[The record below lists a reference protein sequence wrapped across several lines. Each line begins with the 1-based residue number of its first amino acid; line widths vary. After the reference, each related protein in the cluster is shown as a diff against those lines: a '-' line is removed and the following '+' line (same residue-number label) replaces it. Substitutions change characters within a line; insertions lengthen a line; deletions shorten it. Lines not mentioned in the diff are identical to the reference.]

1 MADNL
6 YTCLGCKEKIA
17 KDLLVC
23 PKCGFKTAAGRVQ
36 DYRDSLTPEQK
47 ASTNKFNQQVQG
59 SCAFLIIGWIVIIG
73 GCVALINNGGGSVK
87 EPREFDE
94 IYAKIWCKDGIK
106 EQLKDP
112 SSYKF
117 YSADVVRTFGKF
129 KQYGAATIDFGA
141 TNSFGGMVRQ
151 TAICD
156 KFERNGKEYI
166 RVNILP

>member
-59 SCAFLIIGWIVIIG
+59 SIAFLIIGWIVIIG
-73 GCVALINNGGGSVK
+73 SVIFVWNDATKDKPKTRDQLKIEKLVRCRRLI
-87 EPREFDE
+87 REN
-94 IYAKIWCKDGIK
+94 
-106 EQLKDP
+106 LKDP
-112 SSYKF
+112 SSFKVLNSS
-117 YSADVVRTFGKF
+117 YSQKETGIIN
-129 KQYGAATIDFGA
+129 YSA
-141 TNSFGGMVRQ
+141 TNSFG
-151 TAICD
+151 A
-156 KFERNGKEYI
+156 
-166 RVNILP
+166 RVQEVYKCFDP